1 MQLEYHISDKVL
13 YQWQSWADERGSHA
27 DVGVGDTEHQQSQ
40 GPYLGESIR
49 EGIPA
54 DGDARTVLPPL
65 LPELPSQGSSSS
77 STDPVQALVLPS
89 MDSGHTSIVN
99 RHQFTS
105 PITHGGARA
114 QNLSQP
120 DGRRP
125 IPLLVASIRAW
136 QDMWQDLESEWP
148 RTALTRFPTVGS
160 SNSDWNKVAQME
172 PRRLLTMVRRFPSKC
187 QLLQVLSDATLVAW
201 SAVWRQECMYDRLGA
216 YRDRTSDHVT
226 KSWLDG
232 WKERTSR
239 QIARSSLSPLI
250 DSSDDWR
257 RLKDSKY
264 GGDDLLRR
272 CDLPHKVQLARHILC
287 VLLYNAEIKS
297 ITGKEA
303 AHDTGIAS
311 QLQRHFAGLKDMPAY
326 RSAFTEM
333 VTKDDWSILD
343 TFFEHSI
350 TQVSAFSPHQY

>member
-1 MQLEYHISDKVL
+1 
-13 YQWQSWADERGSHA
+13 
-27 DVGVGDTEHQQSQ
+27 
-40 GPYLGESIR
+40 
-49 EGIPA
+49 
-54 DGDARTVLPPL
+54 
-65 LPELPSQGSSSS
+65 
-77 STDPVQALVLPS
+77 
-89 MDSGHTSIVN
+89 
-99 RHQFTS
+99 
-105 PITHGGARA
+105 
-114 QNLSQP
+114 
-120 DGRRP
+120 
-125 IPLLVASIRAW
+125 
-136 QDMWQDLESEWP
+136 MWQDLESEWP

-160 SNSDWNKVAQME
+160 SNSNWNKVAQME
-172 PRRLLTMVRRFPSKC
+172 PRRLLTLVRRFPSKC